1 MRIIGIVGGVASGKS
16 VVAEH
21 MARLG
26 AAVIDADQLGHEALR
41 LPRVE
46 AAARQRWGETV
57 FGADGRI
64 DRARVAAIVFGEG
77 PKAERER
84 KYLEKLTHPEI
95 ARRLWQQAVAASV
108 RAPLVVLDAALLTE
122 TGWDKWC
129 EKVVFVDAPREM
141 RQLRAA
147 ARGWEKED
155 FAAREAAQES
165 LDRKRERADVIID
178 NSGPLE
184 RTQAQVEQLWAS
196 LVH

>member
-16 VVAEH
+16 AVAEH
-21 MARLG
+21 MRRLG

-46 AAARQRWGETV
+46 AAARQRWGQAV
-57 FGADGRI
+57 FGDDGRI
-64 DRARVAAIVFGEG
+64 DRARLAAVVFGADS
-77 PKAERER
+77 KAERER

-95 ARRLWQQAVAASV
+95 ARRLWQQAVAASSRV
-108 RAPLVVLDAALLTE
+108 PLVVLDAALLTE

-129 EKVVFVDAPREM
+129 EKVVFVDAPPEM
-141 RQLRAA
+141 RQRRTA
-147 ARGWEKED
+147 ARGWDKED
-155 FAAREAAQES
+155 FTAREGAQDS

-184 RTQAQVEQLWAS
+184 RTQAQVEQFWAS

>member
-57 FGADGRI
+57 FGVDGRI